1 MHNATLLAHD
11 LRIVQHLFVT
21 QCEENSRLT
30 LNTVTVLALGLT
42 ALMTVLI
49 VATGTG
55 RRLTFN
61 DAHDVLMGFW
71 IVVRDVPN

>member
-11 LRIVQHLFVT
+11 LRIVQHLFLT

-30 LNTVTVLALGLT
+30 LDLALVLT
-42 ALMTVLI
+42 VVVI
-49 VATGTG
+49 VSSIRAGAR

-61 DAHDVLMGFW
+61 DAHDVLMLVR
-71 IVVRDVPN
+71 IVVRDIPN

>member
-1 MHNATLLAHD
+1 MYDATLLAHD
-11 LRIVQHLFVT
+11 LRIVQHLLLT
-21 QCEENSRLT
+21 QCEKNSRLT

-49 VATGTG
+49 VATGAR
-55 RRLTFN
+55 RRLTLN

-71 IVVRDVPN
+71 IVVRDVTN